1 MTTAVV
7 VGAGPNGLAAAIHL
21 ARHGVDVQVLEA
33 RDTIGGGARS
43 GELTVPGVIH
53 DHCSAFHPW
62 AVGSPFWR
70 EIDLQRYGLTLRWP
84 EIDCAHPLDDG
95 TAGVLYQSIETTVA
109 RMGPDGT
116 RWRCAVGDLAA
127 GFDDLAQ
134 DLLRPMVNIPRHP
147 IRLAAFGPRAVLPAT
162 VMARWFHTEQA
173 RALFGGQA
181 AHAYTRLDRPL
192 TAALG
197 LIFLATG
204 HRYGWPVAEGGSGSI
219 IAALAAALDAH
230 GGTVTTGVSV
240 ASRKDV
246 PAADIVML
254 DLSPAAA
261 YAIYGDVMPGR
272 IKRSY
277 RRYRQGSSAFKV
289 DFAIEGDIPWTNP
302 DCGRAGTVHLGGTF
316 AEIADTERQRA
327 QGKMAQR
334 PFVLVGQQY
343 LADPIP
349 VRGQYQPD
357 MGIRACAVRLHR
369 RCHRRRRRPDRAVR
383 PGIPRPNHRD
393 RQHERCRATGLQ
405 PQLHRRRY
413 RRWGQRPA
421 AGHLSAA
428 DCGQPLRDRRAGCL
442 PVFAIH
448 TAGTRH
454 PRAVRLPRRRCSAE
468 VAPHVAVVSPR
479 DGCHT
484 GPSMRS
490 THMCRIATTGV
501 PGFPQAK
508 GSKSPGLLPA
518 QQPLPLLI

>member
-181 AHAYTRLDRPL
+181 AHAFTRLDRPL

-219 IAALAAALDAH
+219 IGALAAALDAH
-230 GGTVTTGVSV
+230 GGTVTTGVTV
-240 ASRKDV
+240 ASRKDI

-327 QGKMAQR
+327 QAKMAQR

-343 LADPIP
+343 LADPSRSAGNTNPIWAYAHVP
-349 VRGQYQPD
+349 FGYTGD
-357 MGIRACAVRLHR
+357 ATTAVVDQIERF
-369 RCHRRRRRPDRAVR
+369 A
-383 PGIPRPNHRD
+383 PGFRD
-393 RQHERCRATGLQ
+393 RIIATVST
-405 PQLHRRRY
+405 
-413 RRWGQRPA
+413 
-421 AGHLSAA
+421 SAA
-428 DCGQPLRDRRAGCL
+428 ELHVYNPNYIGGDIVGGANDRLQVIFR
-442 PVFAIH
+442 P
-448 TAGTRH
+448 
-454 PRAVRLPRRRCSAE
+454 
-468 VAPHVAVVSPR
+468 
-479 DGCHT
+479 
-484 GPSMRS
+484 
-490 THMCRIATTGV
+490 RIAVNPYAIGV
-501 PGFPQAK
+501 PGVYLCSQSTP
-508 GSKSPGLLPA
+508 PGPGIHGLCGYHAADAALRW
-518 QQPLPLLI
+518 LRT

>member
-181 AHAYTRLDRPL
+181 AHAFTRLDRPL

-230 GGTVTTGVSV
+230 GGTVTTGVTV
-240 ASRKDV
+240 ASRKNV

-327 QGKMAQR
+327 QANMAQR

-343 LADPIP
+343 LADPSRSAGNTNPIWAYAHVP
-349 VRGQYQPD
+349 FGYTGDATAALVDQIERF
-357 MGIRACAVRLHR
+357 A
-369 RCHRRRRRPDRAVR
+369 
-383 PGIPRPNHRD
+383 PGFRD
-393 RQHERCRATGLQ
+393 RIIATVST
-405 PQLHRRRY
+405 
-413 RRWGQRPA
+413 
-421 AGHLSAA
+421 SAA
-428 DCGQPLRDRRAGCL
+428 ELQAYNPNYIGGDIVGGANDRLQVIFR
-442 PVFAIH
+442 P
-448 TAGTRH
+448 
-454 PRAVRLPRRRCSAE
+454 
-468 VAPHVAVVSPR
+468 
-479 DGCHT
+479 
-484 GPSMRS
+484 
-490 THMCRIATTGV
+490 RIAVNPYAIGV
-501 PGFPQAK
+501 PGVYLCSQSTP
-508 GSKSPGLLPA
+508 PGPGIHGLCGYHAAASALRW
-518 QQPLPLLI
+518 LRT

>member
-43 GELTVPGVIH
+43 GELTVPGLIH

-109 RMGPDGT
+109 RMGPDGA

-134 DLLRPMVNIPRHP
+134 DLLRPVINIPRHP
-147 IRLAAFGPRAVLPAT
+147 IRLAAFGPRALLPAT
-162 VMARWFHTEQA
+162 VMARWFRTEQA
-173 RALFGGQA
+173 RALFGGAA
-181 AHAYTRLDRPL
+181 AHNYTRLDRPP

-197 LIFLATG
+197 LLFLATG

-219 IAALAAALDAH
+219 IAALAAVLDAH
-230 GGTVTTGVSV
+230 GGAITTSVTV
-240 ASRKDV
+240 ASRKDI
-246 PAADIVML
+246 PDADIVML

-261 YAIYGDVMPGR
+261 YSIYGDVMPGR

-277 RRYRQGSSAFKV
+277 RRYRQGPSAFKV

-316 AEIADTERQRA
+316 AEIAHTERQRA

-343 LADPIP
+343 LADPSRSAGNTNPIWAYAHVP
-349 VRGQYQPD
+349 FGYTGD
-357 MGIRACAVRLHR
+357 ATAAVVDQIERF
-369 RCHRRRRRPDRAVR
+369 A
-383 PGIPRPNHRD
+383 PGFRD
-393 RQHERCRATGLQ
+393 RIIATVST
-405 PQLHRRRY
+405 
-413 RRWGQRPA
+413 
-421 AGHLSAA
+421 SAA
-428 DCGQPLRDRRAGCL
+428 ELQAYNPNYIGGDIVGGANDRLQVIFR
-442 PVFAIH
+442 P
-448 TAGTRH
+448 
-454 PRAVRLPRRRCSAE
+454 
-468 VAPHVAVVSPR
+468 
-479 DGCHT
+479 
-484 GPSMRS
+484 
-490 THMCRIATTGV
+490 RIAVNPYAIGV
-501 PGFPQAK
+501 PGVYLCSQSTP
-508 GSKSPGLLPA
+508 PGPGIHGLCGYHAADAALRW
-518 QQPLPLLI
+518 LRT